1 MKGIV
6 LPWSGV
12 VKEGCIGLKYN
23 GGLYTQCGGS
33 VEESVEESVICRKCM
48 SSMKKRGELMYG
60 SVNERL
66 KCGVMEYKD
75 GTGRSPVHY
84 SKVMKKNGWSRE
96 DVEKEGLR
104 LGVKVLECHLE
115 ERVVKRGRPRKEKVE
130 VEKKSRGRP
139 RKEKEV
145 VSNEVGERLIAS
157 LLCGSSLEGS
167 LKSIKETCIED
178 EEEEEIEV
186 VKFELLGK
194 VYLRSEENILFDIES
209 HDGIGVWNELE
220 ERIEVRRKLKEGQKN
235 RIEMM

>member
-1 MKGIV
+1 MMSLIK

-12 VKEGCIGLKYN
+12 LKEGCIGIKYN
-23 GGLYTQCGGS
+23 GGLYTQCGGKS
-33 VEESVEESVICRKCM
+33 E
-48 SSMKKRGELMYG
+48 GELCVRCSELRKRNGCLYG
-60 SVNERL
+60 SVKERME
-66 KCGVMEYKD
+66 CGVMEYKD
-75 GTGRSPVHY
+75 GNGRSPVHY

-104 LGVKVLECHLE
+104 LGVKVLECHFE
-115 ERVVKRGRPRKEKVE
+115 EKVVKRGRPRKEKVE

-209 HDGIGVWNELE
+209 HEGIGVWNELE
-220 ERIEVRRKLKEGQKN
+220 ERIEELDDEL
-235 RIEMM
+235 

>member
-1 MKGIV
+1 M
-6 LPWSGV
+6 
-12 VKEGCIGLKYN
+12 KEGCIGLKYN

-145 VSNEVGERLIAS
+145 VSNEVGERVIAS
-157 LLCGSSLEGS
+157 LLCGSSLSLSSSSLEGS

-220 ERIEVRRKLKEGQKN
+220 ERIEELEEN
-235 RIEMM
+235 